1 MLTVLEKTNTMENK
15 IPPVI
20 TPGAPHV
27 EFTQAELEM
36 PEGMSKHFVTAAL
49 CAVKLPLEM
58 KQVAEKG
65 ERYLKHIKTCFESW
79 IQPPPLALL
88 QHLSASNLLYTGPF
102 QDLGGKCSQLRFQ
115 INIR

>member
-1 MLTVLEKTNTMENK
+1 MLTVLKKKKNTMENK

-49 CAVKLPLEM
+49 CAVKLPW
-58 KQVAEKG
+58 
-65 ERYLKHIKTCFESW
+65 R
-79 IQPPPLALL
+79 
-88 QHLSASNLLYTGPF
+88 
-102 QDLGGKCSQLRFQ
+102 
-115 INIR
+115 